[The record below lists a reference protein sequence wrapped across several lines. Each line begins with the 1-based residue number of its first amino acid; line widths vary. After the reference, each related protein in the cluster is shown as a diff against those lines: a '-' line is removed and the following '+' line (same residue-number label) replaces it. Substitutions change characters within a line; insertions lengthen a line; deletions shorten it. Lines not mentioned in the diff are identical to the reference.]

1 MAARPEPTL
10 VRRVACIGAG
20 VIGGGWAAHF
30 LARGYDVVAW
40 DPAPDGETRLREL
53 VRAAWPALEALGL
66 AETAAPDR
74 LSFAPTLAAAVGDAE
89 FVQESAPERLD
100 LKRELLAALD
110 RAAPPEVVIGSSTS
124 GFAMTEMQPDTAGA
138 GRMVVGH
145 PFNPPYLIPLVE
157 VVGGARTDPEAVAWA
172 AAFYR
177 AAGKHALE
185 MARELPGFIANRLQ
199 DAMWREA
206 LHMVAAGEA
215 TVAQIDAAI
224 TAGPGLRWPIMGPC
238 LTFHLAGGPGGMAH
252 MLDHFGPALEEPWTR
267 LAAPP
272 LTAELRARMVEG
284 CAAEAAGRTIA
295 DLVRERDAKLVAIL
309 RALAATDVT
318 TGQGEG

>member
-1 MAARPEPTL
+1 MRPEADR

-40 DPAPDGETRLREL
+40 DPAPDGAERLREL
-53 VRAAWPALEALGL
+53 VATAWPALTELGL
-66 AETAAPDR
+66 APGAAPES
-74 LSFAPTLAAAVGDAE
+74 LSCAATLEAALAGAE

-100 LKRELLAALD
+100 LKRALLAAID
-110 RAAPPEVVIGSSTS
+110 RATPPDVVIGSSTS
-124 GFAMTEMQPDTAGA
+124 GFAMSDMQPDTAGA
-138 GRMVVGH
+138 ARMVVGH

-157 VVGGARTDPEAVAWA
+157 VVGGARSDPAAVAWA
-172 AAFYR
+172 VAFYR
-177 AAGKHALE
+177 AAGKYALA

-215 TVAQIDAAI
+215 TVGQIDAAI
-224 TAGPGLRWPIMGPC
+224 REGPGLRWPIMGPC

-272 LTAELRARMVEG
+272 LTPELRDRMVEG
-284 CAAEAAGRTIA
+284 CAVEAAGRSIA
-295 DLVRERDAKLVAIL
+295 ELVRERDRKLVAIL
-309 RALAATDVT
+309 KALAASAA
-318 TGQGEG
+318 